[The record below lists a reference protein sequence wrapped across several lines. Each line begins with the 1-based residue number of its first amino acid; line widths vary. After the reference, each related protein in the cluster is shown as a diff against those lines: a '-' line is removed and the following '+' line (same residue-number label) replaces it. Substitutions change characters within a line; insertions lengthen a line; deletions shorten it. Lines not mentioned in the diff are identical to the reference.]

1 MDAMRFGFR
10 LVSTTAFVLLAAIT
24 GAPMVVTL
32 VLDITVTFEFRFRP
46 VNGSVATVFD
56 GQH

>member
-24 GAPMVVTL
+24 GAPMVVTF
-32 VLDITVTFEFRFRP
+32 VLDIAATFEFRF
-46 VNGSVATVFD
+46 
-56 GQH
+56 